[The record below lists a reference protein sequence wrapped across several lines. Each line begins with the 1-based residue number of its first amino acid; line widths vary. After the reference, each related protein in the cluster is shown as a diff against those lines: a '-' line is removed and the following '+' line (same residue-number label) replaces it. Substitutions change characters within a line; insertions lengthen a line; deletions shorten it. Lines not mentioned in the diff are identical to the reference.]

1 MLEGGHSGKWN
12 PFRCEYSSL
21 IGHLT
26 LNFLSHFCCGGWD
39 LIFLTNNLWHT
50 FLTKYFPN
58 LPKAIMSTWNFSLF
72 IHTFHQN
79 IEPSFSSGLTHSSWQ
94 LGASISRRFSRDF
107 TPGKLQSCSFLTH
120 LSASYRFTSD
130 QLGLI
135 NNFFFLQKLLEF
147 LYTGNVK
154 LSEPQVISIV
164 QTHHCHEEGSSLRL
178 FNHSFNQV
186 GEFLALGRD
195 LKVAHVMLKRL
206 NPLLISKYC
215 K

>member
-94 LGASISRRFSRDF
+94 LAASISGRFSRDF

-130 QLGLI
+130 HLRLI
-135 NNFFFLQKLLEF
+135 NVFLININISSSEIVGVSLHWKCETKRAAGDFNCPNSSLPRGGIILETF
-147 LYTGNVK
+147 QSFIQSGGRVPCFGQGL
-154 LSEPQVISIV
+154 
-164 QTHHCHEEGSSLRL
+164 EGST
-178 FNHSFNQV
+178 
-186 GEFLALGRD
+186 
-195 LKVAHVMLKRL
+195 
-206 NPLLISKYC
+206 C
-215 K
+215 